1 MTEPI
6 ISSEKE
12 IIKLIPQR
20 NPFVLVDSIYEH
32 REDEIL
38 SGFTVPQNHIL
49 VDSQGNL
56 SEAGIIEHFAQSIAL
71 HQGYDFYLKN
81 ETAPVGYIGSI
92 KNIEIFKLPK
102 AGQEIKTRIKIL
114 QQILGV
120 TMVIGEVYLN
130 NSIIANGEMR
140 TIIAR
145 GIES

>member
-1 MTEPI
+1 MTKPI
-6 ISSEKE
+6 ISSEE
-12 IIKLIPQR
+12 SIIKLIPQR

-32 REDEIL
+32 GDDEIL
-38 SGFTVPQNHIL
+38 SGFRIPRNHIL
-49 VDSQGNL
+49 VDSLGNF

-81 ETAPVGYIGSI
+81 EPAPVGYIGSI
-92 KNIEIFKLPK
+92 KNIEIHQLPK

-120 TMVIGEVYLN
+120 TMVRGEVYLD
-130 NSIIANGEMR
+130 NSVIANGEMR

-145 GIES
+145 DI